1 MKELAIVYT
10 IIANFLWKIEIEE
23 LYYILFKLDYLYFLI
38 SENSLTWNV
47 SYIKIVNWIVPLNIK
62 TKIEYLQ
69 NKYDIEDKVFEKDIK
84 LFEEHFK
91 VEWNKI
97 EIIKPINIYTYL
109 RNDEIIFIQNWINDL
124 INKFWKV
131 KNFIETVKKEEYFK
145 QLNIWDRLFF
155 YELEDK
161 WIMY

>member
-23 LYYILFKLDYLYFLI
+23 LYYILFKLDYSYFLM

-69 NKYDIEDKVFEKDIK
+69 NKYDIEDKIFEKDIK
-84 LFEEHFK
+84 LFEKYFK

-97 EIIKPINIYTYL
+97 EIIKTINIYTYL

-131 KNFIETVKKEEYFK
+131 KNYIEAIKKEEYFK
-145 QLNIWDRLFF
+145 QLKIWDRLFF

>member
-10 IIANFLWKIEIEE
+10 IIANFLWEIEIED
-23 LYYILFKLDYLYFLI
+23 LYYILFKLDYLYFLM

-47 SYIKIVNWIVPLNIK
+47 SYIKIANWITPLNIK

-84 LFEEHFK
+84 LFEEHFE

-97 EIIKPINIYTYL
+97 KIIKPINIYTYL
-109 RNDEIIFIQNWINDL
+109 KNDEIIFIQNWINDL

-131 KNFIETVKKEEYFK
+131 KNFIETIKKEEYFK

>member
-23 LYYILFKLDYLYFLI
+23 LYYILFKLDYSYFLM

-84 LFEEHFK
+84 LFEEYFK

-97 EIIKPINIYTYL
+97 EIIKTINIYTYL

-131 KNFIETVKKEEYFK
+131 KNFIEAVKKEEYFK
-145 QLNIWDRLFF
+145 QLNVWDRLFF